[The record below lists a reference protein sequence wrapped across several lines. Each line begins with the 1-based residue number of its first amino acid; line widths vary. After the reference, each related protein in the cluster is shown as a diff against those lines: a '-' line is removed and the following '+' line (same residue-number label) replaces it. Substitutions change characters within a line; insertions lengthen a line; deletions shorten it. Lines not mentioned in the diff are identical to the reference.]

1 MMEKATVMETSNGSL
16 SQKTYSSRDEDLS
29 VCSYN
34 RPDKAVNSG
43 DHAVDGCTIVDEIGI
58 FDARKYFNESSNIE
72 AEKVSYYSRVS
83 PVKNVNAMNLERN
96 SERSDLSAAPRR
108 FSSASSS
115 VDGNINARNYMA
127 RAAATPTASSEA
139 SWNSK
144 TGLLSNPPCA
154 IPVSMRN
161 AQKKTSSRWLFC
173 RKCPCTGKK
182 SVQVQEKA
190 HLPAPTP
197 SSLHKHCH
205 SSSTSAMNPKRQTPH
220 KTRSDNMW
228 VNTPSFFP
236 LQMQGQHSV
245 VRASGKPFINTDHS
259 ANNFTFPILNPSS
272 SSSSSLKA
280 RLPARHESSSIST
293 IQTISKSFT
302 LATSPN
308 KSSIMID
315 DEEVASDA
323 SSDLFEI
330 ESFSTTKTTKHRD
343 SQDEIVNAKGS
354 NNYLLYSTRREEPN
368 EIAVAPTDVEWYEAS
383 EASIDWSVTTA
394 EGMSVAASELAD
406 DDTTIIRC
414 NQKSSKQRSSS
425 SSSSNMNGL
434 SLSSSCQCEKAVSVG
449 PKPVKCLSSTSN
461 SNRRTQQQQG
471 WSASISKVYI

>member
-16 SQKTYSSRDEDLS
+16 SQKTYSSRDKDLS
-29 VCSYN
+29 VCSYS
-34 RPDKAVNSG
+34 RPDEAVNIG
-43 DHAVDGCTIVDEIGI
+43 DHAVGGCTVVDEIGI

-72 AEKVSYYSRVS
+72 AEKVSYNSRVS
-83 PVKNVNAMNLERN
+83 PVINVNAMNLEHN
-96 SERSDLSAAPRR
+96 SEQFDLSAAPNR

-115 VDGNINARNYMA
+115 VDGYINARNYMA
-127 RAAATPTASSEA
+127 RATATPTASSEA

-161 AQKKTSSRWLFC
+161 AQKKSSSRWFFC

-197 SSLHKHCH
+197 SLSHKHCH
-205 SSSTSAMNPKRQTPH
+205 RSSTGAMNPKRQTPQ

-228 VNTPSFFP
+228 INTPSFFP

-272 SSSSSLKA
+272 SSSSSLGA

-293 IQTISKSFT
+293 IQSIRKSFT
-302 LATSPN
+302 LTSPN

-315 DEEVASDA
+315 DEEVASDT

-330 ESFSTTKTTKHRD
+330 ESFSTTNHRD
-343 SQDEIVNAKGS
+343 SRDEIVNAKGS
-354 NNYLLYSTRREEPN
+354 NNYFLYSTRREEPN

-425 SSSSNMNGL
+425 SKTNGL
-434 SLSSSCQCEKAVSVG
+434 LLSSSCRCEKAVSVG
-449 PKPVKCLSSTSN
+449 PKPVKSLSSASN
-461 SNRRTQQQQG
+461 SKQRTQQQQG
-471 WSASISKVYI
+471 

>member
-1 MMEKATVMETSNGSL
+1 MMEKATVMETSNGRL
-16 SQKTYSSRDEDLS
+16 SQKTYSSRGEDLS
-29 VCSYN
+29 VCSYS
-34 RPDKAVNSG
+34 RPDEAVNSG

-58 FDARKYFNESSNIE
+58 FDAHKYFNESSNIE
-72 AEKVSYYSRVS
+72 AEKVSYNSRVS
-83 PVKNVNAMNLERN
+83 PVKNVNAMNLEHN
-96 SERSDLSAAPRR
+96 SERFDLSAAPNR
-108 FSSASSS
+108 FTSASSS
-115 VDGNINARNYMA
+115 VDGYINARNYMA

-154 IPVSMRN
+154 IPISMHN

-197 SSLHKHCH
+197 SLSHKHCH
-205 SSSTSAMNPKRQTPH
+205 SSSTSAMNPERQTPH

-245 VRASGKPFINTDHS
+245 VRASAKPFICTDHS
-259 ANNFTFPILNPSS
+259 ANNFTFPILNPS

-293 IQTISKSFT
+293 IQSISKSFT

-315 DEEVASDA
+315 DEVASDA

-330 ESFSTTKTTKHRD
+330 ESFSTTTTTNHRD
-343 SQDEIVNAKGS
+343 SQDEVVNANGS
-354 NNYLLYSTRREEPN
+354 NNYVLYSTRHEEPN
-368 EIAVAPTDVEWYEAS
+368 EIAVASTDVEWYEAS
-383 EASIDWSVTTA
+383 ETSIDWSVTTA
-394 EGMSVAASELAD
+394 EGLSVAASELAD
-406 DDTTIIRC
+406 DDTTVIRC

-425 SSSSNMNGL
+425 NMNGL
-434 SLSSSCQCEKAVSVG
+434 SFSSSCRCEKAVSVG

-471 WSASISKVYI
+471 YSASISKVYI

>member
-1 MMEKATVMETSNGSL
+1 MLEKATVMETFNGSL

-29 VCSYN
+29 VCSYS
-34 RPDKAVNSG
+34 RPDEAVNIG
-43 DHAVDGCTIVDEIGI
+43 DHAVGGCTVVDEIGI

-72 AEKVSYYSRVS
+72 AEKVSYNSRVS
-83 PVKNVNAMNLERN
+83 PVINVNAVNLEHN
-96 SERSDLSAAPRR
+96 SERFDLPAAPNR

-115 VDGNINARNYMA
+115 VDGYISARNYMA

-197 SSLHKHCH
+197 SLSHKHCH
-205 SSSTSAMNPKRQTPH
+205 SSSTGAMNPKRQTLQ
-220 KTRSDNMW
+220 KTRSDNMC

-272 SSSSSLKA
+272 SSSSLRA

-293 IQTISKSFT
+293 IQSISKSFT
-302 LATSPN
+302 LTSPN

-315 DEEVASDA
+315 DEEVASDT

-330 ESFSTTKTTKHRD
+330 ESFSITTNHRD
-343 SQDEIVNAKGS
+343 SQDEIVDAKGS
-354 NNYLLYSTRREEPN
+354 NNYSLYSTRREEPN

-394 EGMSVAASELAD
+394 EGMSVAASEVAD

-414 NQKSSKQRSSS
+414 DQKSSKQRSSVS
-425 SSSSNMNGL
+425 SSSKTTGL
-434 SLSSSCQCEKAVSVG
+434 LLSSSCRCEKAVSVG
-449 PKPVKCLSSTSN
+449 PKPVKSLSSASN
-461 SNRRTQQQQG
+461 SKQRTQQQQG
-471 WSASISKVYI
+471 

>member
-1 MMEKATVMETSNGSL
+1 MEKATVMETSNGRL
-16 SQKTYSSRDEDLS
+16 SQKTYRSRDEDLS
-29 VCSYN
+29 VCSYS
-34 RPDKAVNSG
+34 RSDEAVKIG
-43 DHAVDGCTIVDEIGI
+43 DHAVDGCTIVDEIDI

-72 AEKVSYYSRVS
+72 AEKVSYNSRVS

-96 SERSDLSAAPRR
+96 SERFDLSAAPSR

-115 VDGNINARNYMA
+115 VDGYINARNYMA

-197 SSLHKHCH
+197 TPSLSHKHCH
-205 SSSTSAMNPKRQTPH
+205 SSSTTAMNPKRQTPH

-245 VRASGKPFINTDHS
+245 VRASGKPFISTDHS
-259 ANNFTFPILNPSS
+259 ANNFTFPILNPS

-293 IQTISKSFT
+293 IQSISKSFP
-302 LATSPN
+302 LATISN

-315 DEEVASDA
+315 DEVASDASDA

-330 ESFSTTKTTKHRD
+330 ESFSTTTTTKHRD
-343 SQDEIVNAKGS
+343 SQDEIVNAKGF
-354 NNYLLYSTRREEPN
+354 NNYFLYSTRREEPN

-383 EASIDWSVTTA
+383 EASIDWSVATA
-394 EGMSVAASELAD
+394 EGLSVAASELAD

-425 SSSSNMNGL
+425 SSPNMNGL
-434 SLSSSCQCEKAVSVG
+434 SLSSSCRCEKAVSVG
-449 PKPVKCLSSTSN
+449 PKPVKSLSSASN
-461 SNRRTQQQQG
+461 SKQRTQQQQG
-471 WSASISKVYI
+471 

>member
-1 MMEKATVMETSNGSL
+1 MTEKATVMETYNGSL
-16 SQKTYSSRDEDLS
+16 SQKTYSSRDENLS
-29 VCSYN
+29 VCSYS
-34 RPDKAVNSG
+34 RPDEAVNSG

-58 FDARKYFNESSNIE
+58 FDARKYFNESSNME
-72 AEKVSYYSRVS
+72 AEKVSYKSRVS
-83 PVKNVNAMNLERN
+83 PVINVNAMNLERN
-96 SERSDLSAAPRR
+96 SERFDLSAAPNG

-115 VDGNINARNYMA
+115 VDGYINARNYMA

-161 AQKKTSSRWLFC
+161 AQKKTCSRWLFC

-197 SSLHKHCH
+197 SLSHKHLH
-205 SSSTSAMNPKRQTPH
+205 SSSTGAMNPKRQTPQ

-228 VNTPSFFP
+228 VNTPSVFP

-272 SSSSSLKA
+272 SSSSSLRA

-293 IQTISKSFT
+293 VQSISKSFT
-302 LATSPN
+302 LAKSPN
-308 KSSIMID
+308 KSSTMID
-315 DEEVASDA
+315 DEVASEA

-330 ESFSTTKTTKHRD
+330 ESFSTTTTTKHRD

-394 EGMSVAASELAD
+394 EGLSVAASELAD

-425 SSSSNMNGL
+425 ISSNMNGL
-434 SLSSSCQCEKAVSVG
+434 SLSSSCRCEKAVSVG
-449 PKPVKCLSSTSN
+449 PKPVKSLYSASN
-461 SNRRTQQQQG
+461 SIQRTQQQQG
-471 WSASISKVYI
+471 